1 MITPHAHLDCTGLRC
16 PLPIVKVSLA
26 MKTMAAGER
35 LLVEATDPAFRPDIM
50 AWTRQLGHR
59 LVSFEP
65 GAVQRALIEKA

>member
-1 MITPHAHLDCTGLRC
+1 MTTSHAHLDCTGLRC

-26 MKTMAAGER
+26 MKHMATGER
-35 LLVEATDPAFRPDIM
+35 LLVEATDPAFRPDIT

-59 LVSFEP
+59 LVSFEA

>member
-1 MITPHAHLDCTGLRC
+1 MTTHAHLDCTGLRC

-26 MKTMAAGER
+26 MKKMATGER
-35 LLVEATDPAFRPDIM
+35 LLVEATDPAFRPDIT

>member
-26 MKTMAAGER
+26 MRTMAAGER